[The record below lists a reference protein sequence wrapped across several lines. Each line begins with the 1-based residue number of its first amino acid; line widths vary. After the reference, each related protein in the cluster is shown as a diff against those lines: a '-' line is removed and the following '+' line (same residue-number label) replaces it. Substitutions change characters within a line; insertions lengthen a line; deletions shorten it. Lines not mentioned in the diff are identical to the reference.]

1 GCLGVEQG
9 IDRPLVRIPAVRFP
23 AALQLRLPRRLDE
36 LYFRHRR
43 RIVGAG
49 RLDRF
54 ARALLAAA
62 FRAVDSMRRRAVFL
76 SSLRARYLWHRR
88 ALVRDFTNVGTL
100 ARTLARPYRRFRRQ
114 WVAVPRCGTVAL
126 CQPDHAA
133 RQWHLLGTERQ
144 DRRR

>member
-62 FRAVDSMRRRAVFL
+62 FRAVFL

-114 WVAVPRCGTVAL
+114 WVAVPRC
-126 CQPDHAA
+126 
-133 RQWHLLGTERQ
+133 
-144 DRRR
+144 